1 MNINIQCEND
11 NSQDEGVPVIA
22 TPQKQTLAVMP
33 EKQHSQEEY
42 KEFMDN
48 YELKI
53 SQEHSALTQSLDKLS
68 GMSHLE
74 KGHQNQT

>member
-53 SQEHSALTQSLDKLS
+53 S
-68 GMSHLE
+68 
-74 KGHQNQT
+74 